1 MTSLIGGCIFPD
13 RPFWNGKMAIFF
25 VDKYIDK
32 DISMPISEEA
42 KKIIAKEPVLEL
54 TRDKPLMDIDA
65 VKEEVLTWLEQIRY
79 PGSGE
84 HETWENCMTITPP
97 LPEERK
103 LESGLRIRIRFRLF
117 TEKNQYLISILESLD
132 PASRGNYILA
142 THVNWQEKERQL
154 QKLVEQAY
162 KGQFDDLLKA
172 RHTIWIQTFRIGELF
187 DGLNSCAVAILEN
200 ELVDKSRCQSD
211 VAVFKV
217 QPIITNFPDQDK

>member
-1 MTSLIGGCIFPD
+1 MSLVGGCIFLD
-13 RPFWNGKMAIFF
+13 RPFERGKRTIFF
-25 VDKYIDK
+25 VDKYINK
-32 DISMPISEEA
+32 DISMPVSEET
-42 KKIIAKEPVLEL
+42 KKIIAKESHLEL

-65 VKEEVLTWLEQIRY
+65 VKEEVLGWLEQIRY
-79 PGSGE
+79 PGKSE
-84 HETWENCMTITPP
+84 NETWENCMAITPP

-162 KGQFDDLLKA
+162 KGQFDDILKA

-211 VAVFKV
+211 AAVFKV